1 MYSTIPQM
9 ICEKTSVS
17 PNSVIQYSKNL
28 KGEFLPVTY
37 AEFKD
42 LALNFAGGLL
52 SLGAILGEHIG
63 LISDNR
69 KEWFVCSVGIMSSGC
84 CDIPRG
90 SEATV
95 KDLAYILSFSGCKI
109 VVVENNSSY
118 KKIVECRNEL
128 KDLQTIIVI
137 DAKNV
142 DSTLVDVKV
151 LSYQEVLSLGEEY
164 RKLNSEKLENIIK
177 SGTSEDTA
185 TIIFTSG
192 TTGTPKGV
200 ELVHRNFLC
209 QIEGISDVLG
219 LKPGEKTLCVLPVWH
234 VYEREM
240 EYYYAAKEISMCYTK
255 PVPSMI
261 LADFK
266 KINISFMACVP
277 RIWDA
282 LYKQIEKNA
291 VGKSSVK
298 KALFK
303 VCAGAAKTRRWMIDI
318 ILGRNIQYKK
328 PAWIITV
335 LNKWMYVPCL
345 FLLPLK
351 AIGEV
356 MFFAKARGLFGSS
369 FKLGMSGGGALAPH
383 LDRFYN
389 SIGLK
394 LLEGFGLTET
404 APVICVRS
412 HKRPV
417 IGTIGRAM
425 PYNEIKVVDKF
436 GVQCAP
442 GQMGILYVR
451 GDNVMKG
458 YYKQPELTDS
468 VLREGWF
475 NTGDLVV
482 LSRKGD
488 IMVKGRAKDT
498 IVLRSGENVE
508 PLPIENKLVESPYI
522 AQAVVVGQDK
532 NFLGALLIP
541 KKENIIEY
549 AKSNGLETENI
560 NALLRSSP
568 IRNLINSELE
578 RLITPKNGFKPFEKI
593 GVFSFID
600 RQFEVGVELTAKG
613 TVIRSKINELYKWQI
628 ASMFSDSVFTQ
639 KLSGLSSITGNIA
652 GSIAE
657 NLKDLSSVTSGILE
671 KIPGMKKD
679 NDKTAE
685 K

>member
-9 ICEKTSVS
+9 VCEKASVS
-17 PNSVIQYSKNL
+17 PNSVIQYSKDE
-28 KGEFLPVTY
+28 KGNFVPVSY
-37 AEFKD
+37 LQFKECVLD
-42 LALNFAGGLL
+42 FAGGLV
-52 SLGAILGEHIG
+52 SLGANSDGHIG

-69 KEWFVCSVGIMSSGC
+69 KEWLVCSVGIMSCGC

-95 KDLAYILSFSGCKI
+95 KDLAYILSFSECKI
-109 VVVENNSSY
+109 IVVENNSSY
-118 KKIVECRNEL
+118 KKIVDCRTQL

-137 DAKNV
+137 DNKNV
-142 DSTLVDVKV
+142 DVSLVDVQV
-151 LSYQEVLSLGEEY
+151 LSYDEVLKLGKEF
-164 RKLNSEKLENIIK
+164 RKSNPNKIEDIVNCGK
-177 SGTSEDTA
+177 SEDSA

-200 ELVHRNFLC
+200 ELLHRNFLC
-209 QIEGISDVLG
+209 QIEGLSEVLG

-240 EYYYAAKEISMCYTK
+240 EYYYMAKEISMCYTK

-266 KINISFMACVP
+266 RIEISFMACVP

-282 LYKQIEKNA
+282 IYKQIEKNL

-298 KALFK
+298 KVLFK
-303 VCAGAAKTRRWMIDI
+303 IFSGAAKTRRRLIDV
-318 ILGRNIQYKK
+318 ILGRNIQFKK
-328 PAWIITV
+328 PLWIVSV
-335 LNKWMYVPCL
+335 LNKALYIPCIFL
-345 FLLPLK
+345 FPFK
-351 AIGEV
+351 ALGEL
-356 MFFAKARGLFGSS
+356 MFFAKARGTFGSS
-369 FKLGMSGGGALAPH
+369 FKLGMSGGGALAPN

-389 SIGLK
+389 SIGIK

-404 APVICVRS
+404 APIICVRS
-412 HKRPV
+412 YKRPV
-417 IGTIGRAM
+417 IGTIGCVM
-425 PYNEIKVVDKF
+425 SHNEIKVVDKF
-436 GVQCAP
+436 GIQCEP
-442 GQMGILYVR
+442 GQMGVLYVR
-451 GDNVMKG
+451 GENVMKG
-458 YYKQPELTDS
+458 YYNQPELTDS

-488 IMVKGRAKDT
+488 IIVKGRAKDT

-532 NFLGALLIP
+532 NYLGALLIP
-541 KKENIIEY
+541 KKETIIDF
-549 AKSNGLETENI
+549 AKANSLETENMTL
-560 NALLRSSP
+560 LLRNP
-568 IRNLINSELE
+568 KVRNLINSELE
-578 RLITPKNGFKPFEKI
+578 RLICPKNGFKPFEKI
-593 GVFSFID
+593 GAFCFID

-628 ASMFSDSVFTQ
+628 ASMFSDSVITQ
-639 KLSGLSSITGNIA
+639 GISGITNLTGNLAESIA
-652 GSIAE
+652 G
-657 NLKDLSSVTSGILE
+657 NLKDLSSVTNGILE
-671 KIPGMKKD
+671 KLPGIKKD
-679 NDKTAE
+679 NSEET
-685 K
+685 